1 MDRNLKLSVID
12 SFRTAKLQAL
22 QERLEALKELEEM
35 AEVKTSAQVR
45 MLKIQAM
52 PEQAQAAKL
61 LADELAKRA
70 ALLKLTKLTGKLD
83 SIISKKEV

>member
-22 QERLEALKELEEM
+22 QERLTALKELEEM

>member
-35 AEVKTSAQVR
+35 AEVKTSKQVR
-45 MLKIQAM
+45 MLKIQAL
-52 PEQAQAAKL
+52 PERVQAAKL
-61 LADELAKRA
+61 LGDELAKRA
-70 ALLKLTKLTGKLD
+70 ALIKLTKLTGKLD
-83 SIISKKEV
+83 TLVSKREV

>member
-52 PEQAQAAKL
+52 PERVQAAKL
-61 LADELAKRA
+61 LGDELAKRA
-70 ALLKLTKLTGKLD
+70 ALIKLTKLTGKLD
-83 SIISKKEV
+83 TLVGKREV